1 MRSFT
6 VVQCQVF
13 SQFLI
18 EHIRIF
24 KEEYFIKLIKL
35 NKLLSQRSVKMLTD
49 GVHFRNIGIGP

>member
-24 KEEYFIKLIKL
+24 KEEYFIKL